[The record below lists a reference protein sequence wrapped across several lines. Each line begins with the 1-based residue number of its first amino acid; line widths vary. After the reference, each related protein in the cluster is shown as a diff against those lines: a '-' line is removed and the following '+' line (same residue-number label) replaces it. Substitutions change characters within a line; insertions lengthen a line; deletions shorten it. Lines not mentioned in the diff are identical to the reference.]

1 MPEKTAYP
9 IRLAAVLI
17 SIALVILGLYLL
29 QDLLIL
35 LSFGMI
41 LAMLLL
47 PICAWLER
55 RGLPRAIS
63 ISICL
68 LLLVLVLGGL
78 LLLLIGQAAEF
89 VSDWPIFIKK
99 AESWLNSLQS
109 F

>member
-1 MPEKTAYP
+1 MPEKIPYP

-17 SIALVILGLYLL
+17 SIALVVLGLYLM

-47 PICAWLER
+47 PICAWFEK
-55 RGLPRAIS
+55 RGLPRSLS
-63 ISICL
+63 IGICL
-68 LLLVLVLGGL
+68 LLLILLLGGL

-89 VSDWPIFIKK
+89 VND
-99 AESWLNSLQS
+99 
-109 F
+109 